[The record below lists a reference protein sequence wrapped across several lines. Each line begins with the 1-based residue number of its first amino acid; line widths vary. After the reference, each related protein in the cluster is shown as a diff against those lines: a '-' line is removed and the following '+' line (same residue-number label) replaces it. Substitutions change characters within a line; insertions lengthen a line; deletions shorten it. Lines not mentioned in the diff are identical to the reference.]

1 MECRNENVTI
11 YLDTTNQ
18 KRGRSSKERL
28 LFYVK
33 MNNCVRLKTKK

>member
-11 YLDTTNQ
+11 YLDSTNQ

-28 LFYVK
+28 LFYGK
-33 MNNCVRLKTKK
+33 IGKI